1 MSEKKKKQSQPKSVD
16 PGLNKIVQVFQNLQ
30 VIEFFKTLISSP
42 TQSSKPLSSASALG
56 TPINSGLN
64 QNITEGHTLSQVTQ
78 AQDRTSYKGL
88 LGYLKQNQD
97 DFGDTN
103 NLKDL
108 IQDYE
113 KKY

>member
-88 LGYLKQNQD
+88 LDYLKENQD

-103 NLKDL
+103 YLKDL